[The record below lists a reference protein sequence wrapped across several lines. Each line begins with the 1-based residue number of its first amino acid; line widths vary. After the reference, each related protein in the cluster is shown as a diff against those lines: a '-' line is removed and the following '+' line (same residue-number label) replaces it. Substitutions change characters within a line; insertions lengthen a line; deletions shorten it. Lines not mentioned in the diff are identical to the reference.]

1 MSLTVVTALCHG
13 SRAGC
18 ENSVCLSYVSV
29 VCECVENLCYRTSRV
44 GPYTSRAKGR
54 ERRAAAAEP
63 PKRLPSAS
71 DRQEAQGAKGQG
83 QRSMLHGPGAIPAKS
98 VSAEPYLETVVW

>member
-1 MSLTVVTALCHG
+1 MSLTVVTALCHAQG
-13 SRAGC
+13 ARTQ
-18 ENSVCLSYVSV
+18 SVVSV
-29 VCECVENLCYRTSRV
+29 VCVSNFCYRTSRV

-83 QRSMLHGPGAIPAKS
+83 QRSMLHGLGAIPAKS